1 MREIS
6 FSLLVEK
13 IFEEKM
19 ACIQCWINE
28 KARILG
34 LFASARVKHI
44 FKKSCFASGARV
56 LRREVQRKSA
66 VRPL

>member
-28 KARILG
+28 KPGFWDYFPAPG
-34 LFASARVKHI
+34 
-44 FKKSCFASGARV
+44 
-56 LRREVQRKSA
+56 
-66 VRPL
+66 